1 LDLTLEKNMT
11 VTKKKASES
20 PKTKETKEVPDY
32 FGHRQ
37 RLKARFVAD
46 MGKTMA
52 DYELLELILIY
63 AIPRK
68 DVKPLA
74 KALLR
79 RYSNLASVLAAPLD
93 NLLKN
98 EGVGESVAIL
108 CGIIHACA
116 NKISWENLENKD
128 APILSN
134 KKLIVDYCC
143 SCIGYSGQEHLLI
156 IYLNKHGKYIA
167 QNIEQ
172 VGTIDAVMISPRE
185 IVSKALNHN
194 AAAIILAHN
203 HPSGNATPSNADIE
217 MTKQVVRALKA
228 IGVRVDDHLIVTPGS
243 YYSMQEKVP
252 FIF

>member
-1 LDLTLEKNMT
+1 MT

-98 EGVGESVAIL
+98 ESVAIL

-134 KKLIVDYCC
+134 KKLIVDYCR

>member
-1 LDLTLEKNMT
+1 MDLTLEKNMT

-79 RYSNLASVLAAPLD
+79 RYSNLASVLALPYCAALFMPARIKSVGKIWKTKMPRFYPI
-93 NLLKN
+93 KN
-98 EGVGESVAIL
+98 
-108 CGIIHACA
+108 
-116 NKISWENLENKD
+116 
-128 APILSN
+128 
-134 KKLIVDYCC
+134 
-143 SCIGYSGQEHLLI
+143 
-156 IYLNKHGKYIA
+156 
-167 QNIEQ
+167 
-172 VGTIDAVMISPRE
+172 
-185 IVSKALNHN
+185 
-194 AAAIILAHN
+194 
-203 HPSGNATPSNADIE
+203 
-217 MTKQVVRALKA
+217 
-228 IGVRVDDHLIVTPGS
+228 
-243 YYSMQEKVP
+243 
-252 FIF
+252 

>member
-1 LDLTLEKNMT
+1 MDLTLEKNMT

-37 RLKARFVAD
+37 RLKARFGVD

-116 NKISWENLENKD
+116 NKISW
-128 APILSN
+128 
-134 KKLIVDYCC
+134 
-143 SCIGYSGQEHLLI
+143 
-156 IYLNKHGKYIA
+156 
-167 QNIEQ
+167 
-172 VGTIDAVMISPRE
+172 
-185 IVSKALNHN
+185 
-194 AAAIILAHN
+194 
-203 HPSGNATPSNADIE
+203 
-217 MTKQVVRALKA
+217 
-228 IGVRVDDHLIVTPGS
+228 
-243 YYSMQEKVP
+243 
-252 FIF
+252 

>member
-1 LDLTLEKNMT
+1 MDLTLEKNMT

-52 DYELLELILIY
+52 DYEL
-63 AIPRK
+63 
-68 DVKPLA
+68 
-74 KALLR
+74 
-79 RYSNLASVLAAPLD
+79 LASVLAAPLD

-134 KKLIVDYCC
+134 KKLIVDYCR

-217 MTKQVVRALKA
+217 MTKQVVHALKA

>member
-1 LDLTLEKNMT
+1 MT

-98 EGVGESVAIL
+98 EGVGESVA
-108 CGIIHACA
+108 CA
-116 NKISWENLENKD
+116 ALFMPARIKSVGKIWKTKMPRFY
-128 APILSN
+128 PIKN
-134 KKLIVDYCC
+134 
-143 SCIGYSGQEHLLI
+143 
-156 IYLNKHGKYIA
+156 
-167 QNIEQ
+167 
-172 VGTIDAVMISPRE
+172 
-185 IVSKALNHN
+185 
-194 AAAIILAHN
+194 
-203 HPSGNATPSNADIE
+203 
-217 MTKQVVRALKA
+217 
-228 IGVRVDDHLIVTPGS
+228 
-243 YYSMQEKVP
+243 
-252 FIF
+252 